1 MTFSNVD
8 MCERGCSGLP
18 HRQERGE
25 TATYIHPPAQPAVS
39 CSIPAQHACKLTK
52 HQIHKSTQSN
62 DLIESPSNP
71 RSTSAA
77 KSVKHVY
84 YSASYILALPR
95 LYGLIPS
102 SSTHNPA
109 SRTYISLTQ
118 PALIAQSLPTPC
130 PSSPPKA
137 APNPPIQSPEKSAT
151 ESLLTTTRKPA
162 PPHSRYNP
170 ARLPTRIVRSYLR
183 PPPNQPYR
191 AQHWTLVSRMGHLP

>member
-1 MTFSNVD
+1 MWICVKEDVLDFHID
-8 MCERGCSGLP
+8 RKEGKQQ
-18 HRQERGE
+18 HI
-25 TATYIHPPAQPAVS
+25 YILQLSRPSRARSQPS
-39 CSIPAQHACKLTK
+39 MHTRKPTK
-52 HQIHKSTQSN
+52 DQIHKSTQSN

-118 PALIAQSLPTPC
+118 PALIAQSLPLPC

-137 APNPPIQSPEKSAT
+137 APNPPIQQPAKSVT
-151 ESLLTTTRKPA
+151 ESLLTITKALLLHTHRTTLQDF
-162 PPHSRYNP
+162 
-170 ARLPTRIVRSYLR
+170 LPGSSALTCLPR
-183 PPPNQPYR
+183 PISHIEE
-191 AQHWTLVSRMGHLP
+191 QHWTLVSRMGHLP